1 MTWVFPCTLP
11 TMEQPAR
18 LAEFDELFRTA
29 ICAVTRVDGSRARF
43 VLRPESAIAGR
54 AAELAVR
61 ESGCCSFFEFSLT
74 VAGGSVSL
82 DVRVPS
88 EQLAVPDAWTDRARV
103 TAGLVSP

>member
-1 MTWVFPCTLP
+1 
-11 TMEQPAR
+11 MEQPLR

-88 EQLAVPDAWTDRARV
+88 EQAAGTTADDDRPYD
-103 TAGLVSP
+103 SPSQRE

>member
-1 MTWVFPCTLP
+1 
-11 TMEQPAR
+11 MEQPLR

-29 ICAVTRVDGSRARF
+29 ICAVTRVDGRRARF

-88 EQLAVPDAWTDRARV
+88 EQAAGTTADDDRPYD
-103 TAGLVSP
+103 SPSQRE